1 MPPVGLL
8 TRRAAAVNKGG
19 TPSALLLSVA
29 ASVGF
34 ILTGSFERVA
44 AIMAFF
50 FVADYALAYA
60 AVFILRWREPETER
74 PYRAW
79 GYPRTTALA
88 LIGALAFHCPAV
100 LSDTR
105 NSLYSLAV
113 LAVSYP
119 LYKLFG
125 VARDKPLSS

>member
-1 MPPVGLL
+1 
-8 TRRAAAVNKGG
+8 
-19 TPSALLLSVA
+19 VA

-34 ILTGSFERVA
+34 ILTGSFERVI

-50 FVADYALAYA
+50 FVADYALAYT
-60 AVFILRWREPETER
+60 AVFVLRWREPGTER

-79 GYPRTTALA
+79 GYPWTTGIALA
-88 LIGALAFHCPAV
+88 GSLAFLVGAV

-105 NSLYSLAV
+105 NSLWSLGV

-125 VARDKPLSS
+125 VGKSK

>member
-1 MPPVGLL
+1 
-8 TRRAAAVNKGG
+8 
-19 TPSALLLSVA
+19 
-29 ASVGF
+29 VGF
-34 ILTGSFERVA
+34 ILTGSFERVI

-50 FVADYALAYA
+50 FVADYALAYT
-60 AVFILRWREPETER
+60 AVFVLRWREPGTER

-79 GYPRTTALA
+79 GYPWTTGIALA
-88 LIGALAFHCPAV
+88 GSLAFLVGAV

-105 NSLYSLAV
+105 NSLWSLAV

-125 VARDKPLSS
+125 VGKDKSPA

>member
-19 TPSALLLSVA
+19 TPSALLLIVA

-79 GYPRTTALA
+79 GYPWTTALA
-88 LIGALAFHCPAV
+88 LIGSLAFLAGAV
-100 LSDTR
+100 WSDTR

-113 LAVSYP
+113 LAVGHL
-119 LYKLFG
+119 LYQHFDL
-125 VARDKPLSS
+125 ARAKTPS